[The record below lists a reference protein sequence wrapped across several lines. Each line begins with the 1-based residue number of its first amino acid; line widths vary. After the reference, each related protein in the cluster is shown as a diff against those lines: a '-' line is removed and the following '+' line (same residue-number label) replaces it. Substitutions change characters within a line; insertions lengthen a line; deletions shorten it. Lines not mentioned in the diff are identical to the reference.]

1 MRRSEQSRGRVQ
13 PPIDHHNTVARW
25 PEAILVQ
32 ERVFAERV
40 ELSCCGSYGLWGS
53 NLSHVHSTIISDSRS
68 LPVRGN
74 GGALNIRRRDPARAA
89 RRARRGGRDQ
99 HALPTRHRPYRVGR
113 NDGRDRAKRT
123 TVLSAAERNYA
134 PKLTRAQ
141 KRVPPACKRCWQ
153 ATVHLSMSRTFRVA
167 ELPGGAPR
175 LSDFADVC
183 WPRWPQIG
191 LSGLFSACTR
201 RARIRAALVVARL
214 RIGGAAAAHPDVAS
228 LHGPAFS
235 AVGSYRH
242 ALIVA

>member
-1 MRRSEQSRGRVQ
+1 MAGYSWPCVAPSRAAAGYSRQSITTIQSLAGPKPYSYRNASSPSASNSHAAARTDSGEVTSATFIRRSFATRGAY
-13 PPIDHHNTVARW
+13 PSA
-25 PEAILVQ
+25 
-32 ERVFAERV
+32 
-40 ELSCCGSYGLWGS
+40 
-53 NLSHVHSTIISDSRS
+53 
-68 LPVRGN
+68 RGN

-191 LSGLFSACTR
+191 LSGLFSAW
-201 RARIRAALVVARL
+201 
-214 RIGGAAAAHPDVAS
+214 
-228 LHGPAFS
+228 
-235 AVGSYRH
+235 H
-242 ALIVA
+242 A